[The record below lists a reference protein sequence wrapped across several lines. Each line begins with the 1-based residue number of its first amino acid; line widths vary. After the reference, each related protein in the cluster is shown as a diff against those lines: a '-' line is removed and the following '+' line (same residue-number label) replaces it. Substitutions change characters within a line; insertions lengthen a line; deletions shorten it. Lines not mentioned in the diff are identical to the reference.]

1 MRDKA
6 PSVVP
11 ARMSRFAVAPT
22 DQAKGG
28 KVWPAELGEPFGPPG
43 AAVPG
48 DVVQRL
54 LRIDFGLLLVV
65 ALICLGSLLTIA
77 SATHSLQ
84 GVSPAYYPEHQVIW
98 MMLGTLVM
106 VAVASVDYRNLRPY
120 AAYGYALGLFLLAL
134 VIVHGSSALGAVR
147 WIKIPG
153 VPFQL
158 QPSEFAKIFLVVGL
172 ADLLAAKKSLTRWRD
187 LVSPIV
193 FTAVPAALVFKQPDL
208 GTALIFV
215 AILVVMLFMAGA
227 RVWHLLL
234 LFGGG
239 FALMVL
245 WIYAHIRFH
254 VPLPLIHSYQLNRL
268 LIFLNPNA
276 DPNGSGYNI
285 IQSLISLG
293 SGGMY
298 GLGIHSNQAILSFL
312 PESST
317 DFIFAVVG
325 LDFGFVGAGV
335 LLLLYLVFVWRG
347 LNVVSDVRDQFGI
360 LLGSGVL
367 AIIAT
372 QVLMNAGMAMAVVP
386 VVGVPLPFFSYGGSS
401 VLADFIG
408 LGILLSLRLHPGQLT
423 FRS

>member
-1 MRDKA
+1 MPVEGREGLVGD
-6 PSVVP
+6 PP
-11 ARMSRFAVAPT
+11 ASAMALRRVAP
-22 DQAKGG
+22 
-28 KVWPAELGEPFGPPG
+28 G
-43 AAVPG
+43 A
-48 DVVQRL
+48 VVQRL

-65 ALICLGSLLTIA
+65 ALICAGSLITIA
-77 SATHSLQ
+77 SATHALQ
-84 GVSPAYYPEHQVIW
+84 GVSPTYYPEHQLIW
-98 MMLGTLVM
+98 LVLGVLVM
-106 VAVASVDYRNLRPY
+106 VAVASIDYRSLRPY
-120 AAYGYALGLFLLAL
+120 AAWAYGLGLVLLAL
-134 VIVHGSSALGAVR
+134 VLVHGSSALGAVR
-147 WIKIPG
+147 WIRIPG

-158 QPSEFAKIFLVVGL
+158 QPSEFAKVFLVIGL
-172 ADLLAAKKSLTRWRD
+172 ADLLAAKKSMKRWRD
-187 LVSPIV
+187 LVSPIL
-193 FTAVPAALVFKQPDL
+193 FMALPAALVYKQPDL

-215 AILVVMLFMAGA
+215 GILVVMLFMAGA
-227 RVWHLLL
+227 RIWHLLL

-239 FALMVL
+239 FGLMVL
-245 WIYAHIRFH
+245 WIYLHLRFH
-254 VPLPLIHSYQLNRL
+254 VPLPLIHSYQLSRL

-293 SGGMY
+293 SGGLY
-298 GLGIHSNQAILSFL
+298 GLGVHSNQAILSFL

-347 LNVVSDVRDQFGI
+347 LNVVSDVRDQFGV
-360 LLGSGVL
+360 LLGAGVL
-367 AIIAT
+367 AMIAT
-372 QVLMNAGMAMAVVP
+372 QVLMNAGMAMAVLP

>member
-1 MRDKA
+1 M
-6 PSVVP
+6 
-11 ARMSRFAVAPT
+11 
-22 DQAKGG
+22 
-28 KVWPAELGEPFGPPG
+28 
-43 AAVPG
+43 
-48 DVVQRL
+48 VQRL

-65 ALICLGSLLTIA
+65 ALISLGSLLTIA
-77 SATHSLQ
+77 SATRSLP
-84 GVSPAYYPEHQVIW
+84 GVSPAYYPEHQLIWLVFGVIA
-98 MMLGTLVM
+98 M

-120 AAYGYALGLFLLAL
+120 ASWAYAIALLLLAL
-134 VIVHGSSALGAVR
+134 VLVHGSSALGAVR
-147 WIKIPG
+147 WIKIG
-153 VPFQL
+153 PFQL
-158 QPSEFAKIFLVVGL
+158 QPSEFAKVFLVVGL
-172 ADLLAAKKSLTRWRD
+172 ADLLAAKKSMNRWRD
-187 LVSPIV
+187 LVSPIL

-215 AILVVMLFMAGA
+215 AILIVMLFMAGA

-239 FALMVL
+239 MGLMVL
-245 WIYAHIRFH
+245 WIYVHLRFH
-254 VPLPLIHSYQLNRL
+254 VPLPFIHSYQLSRL
-268 LIFLNPNA
+268 LIFLDPNA

-293 SGGMY
+293 SGGLY
-298 GLGIHSNQAILSFL
+298 GLGLHSNQAILSFL

-325 LDFGFVGAGV
+325 LDFGFVGAAV
-335 LLLLYLVFVWRG
+335 LLVLYLVFVWRG
-347 LNVVSDVRDQFGI
+347 LNVVSDVHDQFGI
-360 LLGSGVL
+360 LLGAGVL
-367 AIIAT
+367 AMIAT

-408 LGILLSLRLHPGQLT
+408 LGVLLSLRLHPGQLT

>member
-1 MRDKA
+1 M
-6 PSVVP
+6 
-11 ARMSRFAVAPT
+11 
-22 DQAKGG
+22 
-28 KVWPAELGEPFGPPG
+28 
-43 AAVPG
+43 
-48 DVVQRL
+48 VQRL

-65 ALICLGSLLTIA
+65 ALISLGSLLTIA
-77 SATHSLQ
+77 SATRSLP
-84 GVSPAYYPEHQVIW
+84 GVSPAYYPEHQLIWLVFGVIA
-98 MMLGTLVM
+98 M

-120 AAYGYALGLFLLAL
+120 AIWAYAIALLLLAL
-134 VIVHGSSALGAVR
+134 VLVHGSSALGAVR
-147 WIKIPG
+147 WIKIG
-153 VPFQL
+153 PFQL
-158 QPSEFAKIFLVVGL
+158 QPSEFAKVFLVVGL
-172 ADLLAAKKSLTRWRD
+172 ADLLAAKKSMNRWRD
-187 LVSPIV
+187 LVSPIL

-215 AILVVMLFMAGA
+215 AILIVMLFMAGA

-239 FALMVL
+239 MGLMVL
-245 WIYAHIRFH
+245 WIYVHLRFH
-254 VPLPLIHSYQLNRL
+254 VPLPLIHSYQLSRL
-268 LIFLNPNA
+268 LIFLDPNA

-293 SGGMY
+293 SGGLY
-298 GLGIHSNQAILSFL
+298 GLGLHSNQAILSFL

-335 LLLLYLVFVWRG
+335 LLVLYLVFVWRG
-347 LNVVSDVRDQFGI
+347 LNVVSDVHDQFGI
-360 LLGSGVL
+360 LLGAGVL
-367 AIIAT
+367 AMIAT
-372 QVLMNAGMAMAVVP
+372 QVLMNAGMAMAVLP

-408 LGILLSLRLHPGQLT
+408 LGMLLSLRLHPGQLT

>member
-1 MRDKA
+1 M
-6 PSVVP
+6 
-11 ARMSRFAVAPT
+11 
-22 DQAKGG
+22 
-28 KVWPAELGEPFGPPG
+28 
-43 AAVPG
+43 
-48 DVVQRL
+48 VQRL

-65 ALICLGSLLTIA
+65 ALISLGSLLTIA
-77 SATHSLQ
+77 SATRSLP
-84 GVSPAYYPEHQVIW
+84 GVSPAYYPEHQLIWLVFGVIA
-98 MMLGTLVM
+98 M

-120 AAYGYALGLFLLAL
+120 ASWAYAIALLLLAL
-134 VIVHGSSALGAVR
+134 VLVHGSSALGAVR
-147 WIKIPG
+147 WIKIG
-153 VPFQL
+153 PFQL
-158 QPSEFAKIFLVVGL
+158 QPSEFAKVFLVVGL
-172 ADLLAAKKSLTRWRD
+172 ADLLAAKKSMNRWRD
-187 LVSPIV
+187 LVSPIL

-215 AILVVMLFMAGA
+215 AILIVMLFMAGA

-239 FALMVL
+239 MGLMVL
-245 WIYAHIRFH
+245 WIYVHLRFH
-254 VPLPLIHSYQLNRL
+254 VPLPLIHSYQLSRL
-268 LIFLNPNA
+268 LIFLDPNA

-293 SGGMY
+293 SGGLY
-298 GLGIHSNQAILSFL
+298 GLGLHSNQAILSFL

-335 LLLLYLVFVWRG
+335 LLVLYLVFVWRG
-347 LNVVSDVRDQFGI
+347 LNVVSDVHDQFGI
-360 LLGSGVL
+360 LLGAGVL
-367 AIIAT
+367 AMIAT
-372 QVLMNAGMAMAVVP
+372 QVLMNAGMAMAVLP

-408 LGILLSLRLHPGQLT
+408 LGMLLSLRLHPGQLT

>member
-1 MRDKA
+1 MAISADLRERA
-6 PSVVP
+6 PGWRRGPRRGEGRPRRRRRRP
-11 ARMSRFAVAPT
+11 AGERFAA
-22 DQAKGG
+22 
-28 KVWPAELGEPFGPPG
+28 LRLL
-43 AAVPG
+43 
-48 DVVQRL
+48 QRL
-54 LRIDFGLLLVV
+54 LRIDFGLILVV
-65 ALICLGSLLTIA
+65 GLISIGSLLTIA

-84 GVSPAYYPEHQVIW
+84 GVSPVYYPEHQLIW
-98 MMLGTLVM
+98 LVLGVLAM
-106 VAVASVDYRNLRPY
+106 IAIASVDYRTLRPY
-120 AAYGYALGLFLLAL
+120 ALWIYGLAL
-134 VIVHGSSALGAVR
+134 VLLVAVMVHGASALGAVR
-147 WIKIPG
+147 WIRIPG

-158 QPSEFAKIFLVVGL
+158 QPSEFAKVFLVIGL
-172 ADLLAAKKSLTRWRD
+172 ADLLAAKKSMTRWRD
-187 LVSPIV
+187 LVSPILL
-193 FTAVPAALVFKQPDL
+193 TAVPAALVFKQPDL

-239 FALMVL
+239 FGLMVA
-245 WIYAHIRFH
+245 WIYLHLRFH

-268 LIFLNPNA
+268 LIFLDPNS

-298 GLGIHSNQAILSFL
+298 GLGVHSNQAILSFL

-325 LDFGFVGAGV
+325 LDFGFVGASV
-335 LLLLYLVFVWRG
+335 LLALYLVFVWRG
-347 LNVVSDVRDQFGI
+347 LNVVSDVRDQFGT
-360 LLGSGVL
+360 LLGAGVL
-367 AIIAT
+367 AMIAT
-372 QVLMNAGMAMAVVP
+372 QVLMNAGMAMGVLP

-401 VLADFIG
+401 VLADFMA

>member
-1 MRDKA
+1 M
-6 PSVVP
+6 
-11 ARMSRFAVAPT
+11 
-22 DQAKGG
+22 
-28 KVWPAELGEPFGPPG
+28 
-43 AAVPG
+43 
-48 DVVQRL
+48 VQRL

-84 GVSPAYYPEHQVIW
+84 GTSPAYYPEHQMIW
-98 MMLGTLVM
+98 LVLGLLVM
-106 VAVASVDYRNLRPY
+106 IAVASIDYRNLRPY
-120 AAYGYALGLFLLAL
+120 AAWAYALGVFLLAVVL
-134 VIVHGSSALGAVR
+134 VHGSSALGAVR
-147 WIKIPG
+147 WIRIPG

-158 QPSEFAKIFLVVGL
+158 QPSEFAKVFLVIGL
-172 ADLLAAKKSLTRWRD
+172 ADLLAAKKSLSHWRD
-187 LVSPIV
+187 LISPV
-193 FTAVPAALVFKQPDL
+193 LFTAVPAALVFKQPDL

-215 AILVVMLFMAGA
+215 AILVAMLFMAGA
-227 RVWHLLL
+227 RVWHLVL

-239 FALMVL
+239 LGLMVL
-245 WIYAHIRFH
+245 WIYLHLRFQ
-254 VPLPLIHSYQLNRL
+254 VPLPLIHAYQLNRL

-298 GLGIHSNQAILSFL
+298 GLGLHSNQAILSFL

-335 LLLLYLVFVWRG
+335 LLLLYMVFVWRG
-347 LNVVSDVRDQFGI
+347 LNVVSDVRDQFGL
-360 LLGSGVL
+360 LLGTGVL
-367 AIIAT
+367 AMIGT
-372 QVLMNAGMAMAVVP
+372 QVLMNAGMAMGVLP

-401 VLADFIG
+401 VLADFLG
-408 LGILLSLRLHPGQLT
+408 VGILLSLRLHPGQLT

>member
-1 MRDKA
+1 M
-6 PSVVP
+6 
-11 ARMSRFAVAPT
+11 
-22 DQAKGG
+22 
-28 KVWPAELGEPFGPPG
+28 
-43 AAVPG
+43 
-48 DVVQRL
+48 VQRL

-65 ALICLGSLLTIA
+65 ALISLGSLLTIA
-77 SATHSLQ
+77 SATRSLP
-84 GVSPAYYPEHQVIW
+84 GVSPAYYPEHQLIW
-98 MMLGTLVM
+98 LVFGVLAM

-120 AAYGYALGLFLLAL
+120 AIWAYAIALLLLAL
-134 VIVHGSSALGAVR
+134 VLVHGSSALGAVR
-147 WIKIPG
+147 WIKIG
-153 VPFQL
+153 PFQL
-158 QPSEFAKIFLVVGL
+158 QPSEFAKVFLVVGL
-172 ADLLAAKKSLTRWRD
+172 ADLLAAKKSMNRWRD
-187 LVSPIV
+187 LVSPIL

-215 AILVVMLFMAGA
+215 AILIVMLFMAGA

-239 FALMVL
+239 MGLMVL
-245 WIYAHIRFH
+245 WIYVHLRFH
-254 VPLPLIHSYQLNRL
+254 VPLPLIHSYQLSRL
-268 LIFLNPNA
+268 LIFLDPNA

-293 SGGMY
+293 SGGLY
-298 GLGIHSNQAILSFL
+298 GLGLHSNQAILSFL

-335 LLLLYLVFVWRG
+335 LLVLYLVFVWRG
-347 LNVVSDVRDQFGI
+347 LNVVSDVHDQFGI
-360 LLGSGVL
+360 LLGAGVL
-367 AIIAT
+367 AMIAT
-372 QVLMNAGMAMAVVP
+372 QVLMNAGMAMAVLP

-408 LGILLSLRLHPGQLT
+408 LGMLLSLRLHPGQLT

>member
-1 MRDKA
+1 M
-6 PSVVP
+6 
-11 ARMSRFAVAPT
+11 
-22 DQAKGG
+22 
-28 KVWPAELGEPFGPPG
+28 
-43 AAVPG
+43 
-48 DVVQRL
+48 VQRL

-65 ALICLGSLLTIA
+65 ALISMGSLLTIA
-77 SATHSLQ
+77 SATRSLP
-84 GVSPAYYPEHQVIW
+84 GVSAAYYPEHQLIW
-98 MMLGTLVM
+98 LVLGVLAM

-120 AAYGYALGLFLLAL
+120 AIWAYAIAVLLLAIVL
-134 VIVHGSSALGAVR
+134 VHGSSALGAVR
-147 WIKIPG
+147 WIKVG
-153 VPFQL
+153 PFQL
-158 QPSEFAKIFLVVGL
+158 QPSEFAKVFLVVGL
-172 ADLLAAKKSLTRWRD
+172 ADLLAAKKSMNRWRD
-187 LVSPIV
+187 LVSPIL

-215 AILVVMLFMAGA
+215 AILIVMLFMAGA

-239 FALMVL
+239 MGLMVL
-245 WIYAHIRFH
+245 WIYVHLRFH
-254 VPLPLIHSYQLNRL
+254 VPLPFIHSYQLSRL
-268 LIFLNPNA
+268 LIFLDPNA

-293 SGGMY
+293 SGGLY
-298 GLGIHSNQAILSFL
+298 GLGLHSNQAILSFL

-325 LDFGFVGAGV
+325 LDFGFVGAAV
-335 LLLLYLVFVWRG
+335 LLVLYLVFVWRG
-347 LNVVSDVRDQFGI
+347 LNVVSDVHDQFGI
-360 LLGSGVL
+360 LLGAGVL
-367 AIIAT
+367 AMIAT

-408 LGILLSLRLHPGQLT
+408 LGVLLSLRLHPGQLT